1 MDQTLETNEEASAWV
16 NACDSCGR
24 DLARRVCFT
33 FKAEQSPGPSN
44 QAVLKKCLS
53 CALRHRPMV
62 NKSLTAAVV
71 VGTVLTLLNQGDLLL
86 AGQWNAAMYWKIP
99 AHLLCAFLR
108 CHLRRFDRQPQMT
121 VHPRC
126 ANWCAR
132 STVAPR

>member
-33 FKAEQSPGPSN
+33 FKAEQSPGPSD

-99 AHLLCAFLR
+99 LTYCVPF
-108 CHLRRFDRQPQMT
+108 C
-121 VHPRC
+121 
-126 ANWCAR
+126 
-132 STVAPR
+132 VATYGALTASRK